1 MRMKV
6 LMKKKVFKIT
16 LILVLCGVGAFWL
29 ISAFKSDSTPVLEN
43 QVVTVQRGD
52 LTIDITASGNLALS
66 VTEDLAFE
74 MAGTVE
80 EILVEEGESVKEGQV
95 LAKLDTSEWDTELT
109 NLERDELQA
118 EINLKN
124 AERALEQAE
133 EGTSTTITGDITAR
147 TTTTD
152 PDQIRIY
159 ELQVKLA
166 EGRLEDA
173 QKALQEAQDASPEI
187 TAPFDGFITAVNV
200 SGGDE
205 VKKGTVGVTIA
216 DPSKFEADILV
227 SEMDIPKVKLGGD
240 AGVEVDAMEGLSLPA
255 KVTHISPTATIQS
268 GVVNYKVKVEVQPLE
283 TVVQGQQQAGQQAT
297 QQTPQGQEGQ
307 QRRTS
312 ATIPQN
318 FQLRQ
323 GLTVTVSIIVQEKND
338 VLLVPNGAII
348 TQGRQSHV
356 QVMSPDGTIEQRA
369 IKTGITD
376 YVKTEV
382 TEGLRE
388 GEQIV
393 VPKGTTTTTSTTPQ
407 QEPPGETFF
416 FAR

>member
-52 LTIDITASGNLALS
+52 LAIDITASGNLALS

-133 EGTSTTITGDITAR
+133 EGTSTAITGDITAR

-356 QVMSPDGTIEQRA
+356 QVMSPDGTIEERT
-369 IKTGITD
+369 ITTGISNWQYTEITD
-376 YVKTEV
+376 
-382 TEGLRE
+382 GLSE
-388 GEQIV
+388 GEKVIV
-393 VPKGTTTTTSTTPQ
+393 PQATTSTSTTQ
-407 QEPPGETFF
+407 QGPPGGMFIPGMG
-416 FAR
+416 R